1 MKFNFKVFRW
11 QLVLIA
17 VLLASCS
24 GKEEKSI
31 TILETTDLH
40 GVILPYD
47 FIEKKDM
54 KASLAGVSTYV
65 KKARN
70 GKRPVILLDNGDNL
84 QGQPSVYY
92 YNFIDTISPH
102 INAEALNSLAYD
114 AGTVGNHDIE
124 AGHSVYDRL
133 VREYDFPLLAANAI
147 NMKTGKPYFKP
158 YTIVEKKG
166 IRVAVLGLITPTIP
180 SGLPPELYSGIEF
193 RDMVETAKLYMPVI
207 LKEKPDVVVGLF
219 HSGWDD
225 SVDPALEGSHYDEN
239 GSSAVAW
246 SVPGF
251 DVILCGHNHNVVNK
265 KFVNSARDTVL
276 ILEGGSRAEKIGRAD
291 VVLRKDKITGLI
303 HKTTTGKIID
313 VDNYIPDDEFIKIFS
328 AQNDAILKYVS
339 KVIARSEATISS
351 RDSYFGSS
359 PFVDMIHSIQLEITK
374 ADISFSAPLSFD
386 VKISAGPLTVGDM
399 FKLYRF
405 ENMLYTMSMSGSE
418 IKKYLE
424 FSYAEWL
431 NTMKGPG
438 DYLLKFQVSK
448 DGKPVIKNGEA
459 WLKNQPYNFDSAA
472 GIDYT
477 VDVSK
482 PEGKR
487 VTIKSFSNGKPFE
500 LDKTYLVAVNSY
512 RGNGGGGHFTAG
524 AGIPKSELPKR
535 LIKSTEKDLRY
546 YILKHLEALGTIKPV
561 ALNNW
566 KIIPEKWVKDA
577 RARDY
582 ELLFG
587 K

>member
-1 MKFNFKVFRW
+1 MFKIKILRW

-24 GKEEKSI
+24 GKKEKAI

-47 FIEKKDM
+47 FIEKKDI

-65 KKARN
+65 KKTRN

-84 QGQPSVYY
+84 QGQPTVYY
-92 YNFIDTISPH
+92 YNFIDTVSPH
-102 INAEALNSLAYD
+102 IITGALNFLGYD

-133 VREYDFPLLAANAI
+133 AREYNFPLLAANAV
-147 NMKTGKPYFKP
+147 NKATGKPYFKP
-158 YTIVEKKG
+158 YTIIEKNG
-166 IRVAVLGLITPTIP
+166 IRVAVLGLITPAVP
-180 SGLPPELYSGIEF
+180 DWLPPELYSGIEF
-193 RDMVETAKLYMPVI
+193 RDMLETAKFYMPLI
-207 LKEKPDVVVGLF
+207 MKEKPDLVIGLF

-225 SVDPALEGSHYDEN
+225 RSDQTQEGSHNDEN

-246 SVPGF
+246 NVPGF
-251 DVILCGHNHNVVNK
+251 DVILNGHNHNVVNK
-265 KFVNSARDTVL
+265 KFVNSAGDTVL
-276 ILEGGSRAEKIGRAD
+276 ILEGGSRAEKIARAD
-291 VVLRKDKITGLI
+291 VVFRKDKITRKI
-303 HKTTTGKIID
+303 HKTATGKIID
-313 VDNYIPDDEFIKIFS
+313 VDNYSPDGEFITKFS
-328 AQNDAILKYVS
+328 AQNDVIMKYVS
-339 KVIARSEATISS
+339 KVIATSEATISS

-359 PFVDMIHSIQLEITK
+359 PFVDMVHSIQLDITK

-386 VKISAGPLTVGDM
+386 VKISARPVTVGDM

-424 FSYAEWL
+424 FSYAGWL

-448 DGKPVIKNGEA
+448 DGKPILKNGEA

-487 VTIKSFSNGKPFE
+487 VAIKSFSNGKPFE

-524 AGIPKSELPKR
+524 AGISKSELPKR

-546 YILKHLEALGTIKPV
+546 YILNYLEAKGTIKPV

>member
-1 MKFNFKVFRW
+1 
-11 QLVLIA
+11 
-17 VLLASCS
+17 
-24 GKEEKSI
+24 
-31 TILETTDLH
+31 
-40 GVILPYD
+40 
-47 FIEKKDM
+47 
-54 KASLAGVSTYV
+54 
-65 KKARN
+65 
-70 GKRPVILLDNGDNL
+70 
-84 QGQPSVYY
+84 
-92 YNFIDTISPH
+92 
-102 INAEALNSLAYD
+102 
-114 AGTVGNHDIE
+114 
-124 AGHSVYDRL
+124 
-133 VREYDFPLLAANAI
+133 
-147 NMKTGKPYFKP
+147 
-158 YTIVEKKG
+158 
-166 IRVAVLGLITPTIP
+166 
-180 SGLPPELYSGIEF
+180 
-193 RDMVETAKLYMPVI
+193 
-207 LKEKPDVVVGLF
+207 
-219 HSGWDD
+219 
-225 SVDPALEGSHYDEN
+225 
-239 GSSAVAW
+239 
-246 SVPGF
+246 
-251 DVILCGHNHNVVNK
+251 VNK
-265 KFVNSARDTVL
+265 KFVNSAGDTVL
-276 ILEGGSRAEKIGRAD
+276 ILEGGSRAEKIARAD
-291 VVLRKDKITGLI
+291 VVFRKDKIIGKM
-303 HKTTTGKIID
+303 HKTATGKIID
-313 VDNYIPDDEFIKIFS
+313 VDKYSPDGEFITRFS
-328 AQNDAILKYVS
+328 AQKDVIMKYVN
-339 KVIARSEATISS
+339 KVIATSEATISS

-359 PFVDMIHSIQLEITK
+359 PFVDMVHSIQLDITK

-386 VKISAGPLTVGDM
+386 VKISAGPVTVGDM
-399 FKLYRF
+399 YKLYRF

-424 FSYAEWL
+424 FSYAGWL

-448 DGKPVIKNGEA
+448 DGKPILKNGEA

-500 LDKTYLVAVNSY
+500 LDKTYLVAVNSF

-524 AGIPKSELPKR
+524 AGISKNELPKR

-546 YILKHLEALGTIKPV
+546 YILNYLEAKGTIKPV